1 MENQRISGALYD
13 VYALTRAV
21 DAPDLTIG
29 LAHYRER
36 HPELTHE
43 EEKELRGFMGR
54 HGQELAKAF
63 PHWTQFAAAVEAA
76 QARDAAQEG
85 GEG

>member
-1 MENQRISGALYD
+1 MENQSFSETLYD
-13 VYALTRAV
+13 AYALTRAV
-21 DAPDLTIG
+21 NAPDLTIG

-36 HPELTHE
+36 HPQLTHE
-43 EEKELRGFMGR
+43 EEKKLREFIGR

-63 PHWTQFAAAVEAA
+63 PYWTQFAAAVEAA

>member
-1 MENQRISGALYD
+1 MTDNKNFSGALYD
-13 VYALTRAV
+13 VYALTQSV
-21 DAPDLTIG
+21 GAPDLTVG
-29 LAHYRER
+29 LALYRER
-36 HPELTHE
+36 HPQLTHE
-43 EEKELRGFMGR
+43 EEKELREFMGR

-76 QARDAAQEG
+76 QARDAKGG